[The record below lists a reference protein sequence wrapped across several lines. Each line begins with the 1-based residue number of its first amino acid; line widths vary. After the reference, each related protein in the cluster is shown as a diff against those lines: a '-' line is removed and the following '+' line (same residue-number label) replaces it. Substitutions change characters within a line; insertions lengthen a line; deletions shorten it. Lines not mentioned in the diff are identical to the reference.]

1 MNAFR
6 EEAIADRKVEEY

>member
-6 EEAIADRKVEEY
+6 EEAIAHHKVVEY